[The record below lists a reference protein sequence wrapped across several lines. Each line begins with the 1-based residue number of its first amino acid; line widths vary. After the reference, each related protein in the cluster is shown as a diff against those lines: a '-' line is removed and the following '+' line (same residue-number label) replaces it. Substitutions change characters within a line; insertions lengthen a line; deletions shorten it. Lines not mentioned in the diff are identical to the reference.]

1 MRSDA
6 DIGAGFR
13 DYMTWWASGGKEA
26 RLDLYEEIDQAE
38 RTGFPW
44 EPAVEALSKLD
55 ARTLW
60 KTFLPDELQDLR
72 EWAQIADL
80 GAAAQRFE
88 AAEDDIPFRDPGR
101 IPLKIRE
108 GVMRRDEGRC
118 QECGSTEHLA
128 IDHRVPWTE
137 GGSSTDPENL
147 QVLCRTC
154 NSRKGARMGPASSSS
169 RRRRSDRP

>member
-13 DYMTWWASGGKEA
+13 DYITWWASGGKEA
-26 RLDLYEEIDQAE
+26 RLDLYEEIDQANQS
-38 RTGFPW
+38 GFPW

-72 EWAQIADL
+72 EWAQIAGL
-80 GAAAQRFE
+80 GAAAKRFE

-108 GVMRRDEGRC
+108 GVMRRDGGRC
-118 QECGSTEHLA
+118 QECGSTENLA

-154 NSRKGARMGPASSSS
+154 NSRKGARMGPTSSSS

>member
-1 MRSDA
+1 VSQ
-6 DIGAGFR
+6 
-13 DYMTWWASGGKEA
+13 T
-26 RLDLYEEIDQAE
+26 
-38 RTGFPW
+38 
-44 EPAVEALSKLD
+44 PAVSGKQLVKILEGQGWYVKRVRGS
-55 ARTLW
+55 R
-60 KTFLPDELQDLR
+60 
-72 EWAQIADL
+72 
-80 GAAAQRFE
+80 

-108 GVMRRDEGRC
+108 GVMRRDGGRC
-118 QECGSTEHLA
+118 QECGSTENLA